1 MDRYEII
8 IFWSNEDQA
17 FVAEVP
23 ELPGCMAHGNTHE
36 EALANAKTAMQT
48 LDKHGARVRRPDSRA
63 TGASTRLCIT
73 WASRMKLFRI
83 AVLISG
89 GGTTLRNFI
98 EKIAAGQL
106 PVEIALVVSSSP
118 AARGLQFAQDAGI
131 PGVVIERKTFAGQDD
146 FSRAIFDHCRR
157 AGANLVV
164 MGGFLK
170 RITIPEDFVNRVVN
184 IHPALVPAFCGEGFY
199 GHRVHEA
206 VLEYGAKLSGC
217 TVHFADNQY
226 DHGPVIVQRAV
237 PVLDD
242 DTPETLA
249 ARVFAAEC
257 EAYPEALR
265 LIAAGRVTVEGRR
278 VHIKPG

>member
-1 MDRYEII
+1 M
-8 IFWSNEDQA
+8 
-17 FVAEVP
+17 V
-23 ELPGCMAHGNTHE
+23 L
-36 EALANAKTAMQT
+36 L
-48 LDKHGARVRRPDSRA
+48 RP
-63 TGASTRLCIT
+63 
-73 WASRMKLFRI
+73 FRI

-89 GGTTLRNFI
+89 GGTTLRNLI
-98 EKIAAGQL
+98 EKIAAGRL

-118 AARGLQFAQDAGI
+118 SARGLQFAADAGI
-131 PGVVIERKTFAGQDD
+131 PAAVIERKAFAGQDD
-146 FSRAIFDHCRR
+146 FSRAIFDHCRWV
-157 AGANLVV
+157 GADLVV

-170 RITIPEDFVNRVVN
+170 RISIPDDYANRVVN

-226 DHGPVIVQRAV
+226 DHGPVILQRAV

-249 ARVFAAEC
+249 ARVFEAEC
-257 EAYPEALR
+257 EAYPEAIR
-265 LIAAGRVTVEGRR
+265 LIAAGRVSVEGRR
-278 VHIKPG
+278 VRVNDR

>member
-1 MDRYEII
+1 M
-8 IFWSNEDQA
+8 S
-17 FVAEVP
+17 
-23 ELPGCMAHGNTHE
+23 
-36 EALANAKTAMQT
+36 LA
-48 LDKHGARVRRPDSRA
+48 
-63 TGASTRLCIT
+63 
-73 WASRMKLFRI
+73 FRI

-89 GGTTLRNFI
+89 GGTTLRNLI
-98 EKIAAGQL
+98 EKIKAGRL

-118 AARGLQFAQDAGI
+118 TAGGLEFAAQADI
-131 PGVVIERKTFAGQDD
+131 PSAVVERKALASQDD
-146 FSRAIFDHCRR
+146 FSRAIFDRCRR
-157 AGANLVV
+157 AKADLVV

-170 RITIPEDFVNRVVN
+170 RVTIPDDFAQRVVN

-226 DHGPVIVQRAV
+226 DHGPVILQRAV
-237 PVLDD
+237 PVVDD

-257 EAYPEALR
+257 EAYPEAIR
-265 LIAAGRVTVEGRR
+265 LIAAGRVSVEGRR
-278 VHIKPG
+278 VRIRPE